1 MIILT
6 IFCANAASARQVLPP
21 ALKNWQKL
29 EEGRQS
35 SMFDDHPASAERAQ
49 HIRDRMS
56 ADGIK

>member
-1 MIILT
+1 LL
-6 IFCANAASARQVLPP
+6 RQHGISP
-21 ALKNWQKL
+21 AGLATSFEKLAKL

>member
-1 MIILT
+1 LAT
-6 IFCANAASARQVLPP
+6 SFEKLA
-21 ALKNWQKL
+21 KL

>member
-1 MIILT
+1 MRLLPFTFSIT
-6 IFCANAASARQVLPP
+6 IPAARRYRHDQGP
-21 ALKNWQKL
+21 KL

>member
-6 IFCANAASARQVLPP
+6 IFYANAASARQVLPP
-21 ALKNWQKL
+21 ALKNWREL

-35 SMFDDHPASAERAQ
+35 SMFDDHPASIERAQ

-56 ADGIK
+56 ADEG

>member
-6 IFCANAASARQVLPP
+6 IFCANTASARL
-21 ALKNWQKL
+21 ATSFEKLAKL